1 MAFIDTMWFG
11 AELGYNPRPI
21 IGGLFWFDLTDLKEV
36 NELDPHYDRGIG
48 GVGVNKQ
55 DGSIEFQ
62 FQDEPYE
69 KLEFNFGH
77 RANFQFI
84 SSSSLGGGTLEHR

>member
-11 AELGYNPRPI
+11 SELGYNPSPI
-21 IGGLFWFDLTDLKEV
+21 IGGLFWFDLIDLKKA
-36 NELDPHYDRGIG
+36 NKLDPQYDRGIG
-48 GVGVNKQ
+48 GVSINKRA
-55 DGSIEFQ
+55 GSIEFQ

-69 KLEFNFGH
+69 KLEFHFGH

-84 SSSSLGGGTLEHR
+84 SSTSLGGVTLERR

>member
-21 IGGLFWFDLTDLKEV
+21 IGGLFWFDLTDLKQV
-36 NELDPHYDRGIG
+36 NNLYPQYDRGIG
-48 GVGVNKQ
+48 GVSINKQ
-55 DGSIEFQ
+55 AGSIEFQ

-77 RANFQFI
+77 RSNFQFI
-84 SSSSLGGGTLEHR
+84 SSSSLGGETLERR